1 MPGTTNEESLKA
13 QHVIDISP
21 LVSSGGDAAP
31 PSITLSAPQPARR
44 SGPRYITAT
53 SVPAPYTSHVDTHST
68 MRTASVEL
76 LNAAAILSTIN
87 TDDSMYHK
95 FLRYVDIHDIKLT

>member
-31 PSITLSAPQPARR
+31 LSAPQPARR

-53 SVPAPYTSHVDTHST
+53 SVPTPYTSHVDTHST
-68 MRTASVEL
+68 MRTDSVEL

-95 FLRYVDIHDIKLT
+95 FLLYVDIHDIKLT